1 MHWELNADLAMRHTM
16 GCPARAE
23 RMVTVANIDD
33 IRCVLSELTSTSV
46 PAFVL
51 GGGSN
56 VVFTRD
62 LAGVVINMG
71 NRGVSVDASD
81 SSGDI
86 VRAAAGE
93 NWHEFVWWTLEQ
105 GYIGLENL
113 ALIPGTV
120 GAAPI
125 QNIGAYGVE
134 LKDRLHSVR
143 AIHMDT
149 LEEREFS
156 LSDCRFGYRDSFF
169 KSESGRRWLIWEVA
183 FRLSAETPLVL
194 EYAELKRRW
203 ELDGAPCD
211 ARAVA
216 KLVEAIRTEKLP
228 DPVQLPNS
236 GSFFKN
242 PIVSAAH
249 FLALN
254 EKFPDIVSFPLADG
268 SRKLA
273 AGWLIQACGW
283 KGFLE
288 NGVGVYPK
296 QALVLINPGHKSGA
310 EVKLLASRIQA
321 SVEERFGVSL
331 EVEPLIL

>member
-1 MHWELNADLAMRHTM
+1 MYWELNADLATRHTM
-16 GCPARAE
+16 GCPARGE
-23 RMVTVANIDD
+23 RMVSVTNIGD
-33 IRCVLSELTSTSV
+33 IRRVLSELRATSSPV
-46 PAFVL
+46 FVL

-56 VVFTRD
+56 VVFASD
-62 LAGVVINMG
+62 FPGAVIKME
-71 NRGVSVDASD
+71 NRGVNVEASD
-81 SSGDI
+81 SGGDI
-86 VRAAAGE
+86 VRTAAGE
-93 NWHEFVWWTLEQ
+93 NWHEFVWWTLER
-105 GYIGLENL
+105 GYVGLENL

-149 LEEREFS
+149 LEERAFS
-156 LSDCRFGYRDSFF
+156 LPECRFGYRDSYF
-169 KSESGRRWLIWEVA
+169 KSEPGRRWLIWEVA
-183 FRLSAETPLVL
+183 FRLSADAPLVL
-194 EYAELKRRW
+194 EYAELRRRW
-203 ELDGAPCD
+203 ESAGAPGD
-211 ARAVA
+211 ASAVA
-216 KLVEAIRTEKLP
+216 KLVEAIRAEKLP
-228 DPVQLPNS
+228 NPAQVPNS

-242 PIVSAAH
+242 PVVSGAH
-249 FLALN
+249 FLALS
-254 EKFPDIVSFPLADG
+254 EKFPEIVSFPLADG

-296 QALVLINPGHKSGA
+296 QALVLINPGHKSGG
-310 EVKLLASRIQA
+310 EVKMLASRIQA

>member
-1 MHWELNADLAMRHTM
+1 MRWELNADLAMRHTM
-16 GCPARAE
+16 GCPARVA
-23 RMVTVANIDD
+23 RMVSVTSIND
-33 IRCVLSELTSTSV
+33 IRCVLSELKSASS

-62 LAGVVINMG
+62 LAGVVIKME
-71 NRGVSVDASD
+71 NRGVSVDASG
-81 SSGDI
+81 SGDDI

-93 NWHEFVWWTLEQ
+93 NWHEFVWWTLARS
-105 GYIGLENL
+105 YVGLENL

-143 AIHMDT
+143 AVHMDT

-156 LSDCRFGYRDSFF
+156 LSECCFGYRDSFF
-169 KSESGRRWLIWEVA
+169 KSEQGRRWLIWEVA
-183 FRLSAETPLVL
+183 FRLSSDTPLVL
-194 EYAELKRRW
+194 EYAELRRRW
-203 ELDGAPCD
+203 ELAGAP
-211 ARAVA
+211 AEASAVA
-216 KLVEAIRTEKLP
+216 KIVEAIRAEKLP
-228 DPVQLPNS
+228 DPAQVPNS

-242 PIVSAAH
+242 PVVSEAR
-249 FLALN
+249 FLALS
-254 EKFPDIVSFPLADG
+254 EKYPEMVSFPLPDG

-288 NGVGVYPK
+288 SGVGVYPK
-296 QALVLINPGHKSGA
+296 QALVLINPGHKPGS

>member
-16 GCPARAE
+16 GCPARVE
-23 RMVTVANIDD
+23 RMVTVTDIDD
-33 IRCVLSELTSTSV
+33 IRCVLSELTSTSA

-56 VVFTRD
+56 VVFTCD

-81 SSGDI
+81 SGGDI

-105 GYIGLENL
+105 GYVGLENL
-113 ALIPGTV
+113 VLIPGTV

-156 LSDCRFGYRDSFF
+156 LSECYFGYRDSFF
-169 KSESGRRWLIWEVA
+169 KSEPGRRWLIWEVA
-183 FRLSAETPLVL
+183 FRLSTETPLVL

-203 ELDGAPCD
+203 ESVGAPCD

-228 DPVQLPNS
+228 DPAQLPNS

-249 FLALN
+249 FLTLN

-296 QALVLINPGHKSGA
+296 QALVLINPGHKSGG
-310 EVKLLASRIQA
+310 EVKLLASKIQA
-321 SVEERFGVSL
+321 SVAERFGVSL